1 MFMSWVIRL
10 LHSVATPD
18 AADWWGR
25 ISAVDAMRRLK
36 VHHEVSRL
44 LREKHGISARTVLQ
58 LSGIAYSHGVAVA
71 GVGPAS

>member
-10 LHSVATPD
+10 LHSMATPD

-44 LREKHGISARTVLQ
+44 LREKHGISASNVL
-58 LSGIAYSHGVAVA
+58 
-71 GVGPAS
+71 